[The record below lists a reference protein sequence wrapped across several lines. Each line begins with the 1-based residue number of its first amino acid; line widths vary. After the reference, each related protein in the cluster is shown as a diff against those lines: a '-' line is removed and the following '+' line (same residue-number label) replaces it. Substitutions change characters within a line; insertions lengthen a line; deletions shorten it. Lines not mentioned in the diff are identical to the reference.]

1 MSTFAQSCVVRVAMA
16 AVAMAA
22 SVTVV
27 HGQERQPGVV
37 DCSRPLPSPITQTA
51 AQGGRPKATR
61 DGCWLFGLRAGP
73 DFGIVVIRR
82 NGDTFEQVR
91 SVVTPVNPV
100 NPGYQDLALTHDEKV
115 LVMSSGDQLTF
126 FDTGKL
132 MSGEGDPL
140 LGRIGGKQFRVGFGV
155 VITPDDKYVLAVQS
169 GTSVVVMVDLAKA
182 RVSGFNEGAVVTSLP
197 ASFPIMLAVSP
208 DGRFLYA
215 TNQRTPDVI
224 SAPRTCSAGK
234 EPEDVVSVYD
244 LTKAAT
250 NGGASATIGFAF
262 PAGCNPQTIHLSPD
276 GARLYVTAGG
286 EFTDPT
292 IPAAENVLAV
302 FDTRPVLEGKPPT
315 PLARVPVPTLPI
327 AVVDTGKRVVVG
339 FLGIPARNP
348 NPSNLLVID
357 AARIASG
364 GTAILGTLPIRGGTL
379 GLMPDGHTVIVNTGK
394 GVAFVDVDRAPIQ
407 PVQK

>member
-1 MSTFAQSCVVRVAMA
+1 MSPFALSCAMRVAMA
-16 AVAMAA
+16 AMTMAA
-22 SVTVV
+22 SVSVAY
-27 HGQERQPGVV
+27 GQERQPGVA
-37 DCSRPLPSPITQTA
+37 DCNRPLPSPITQTA
-51 AQGGRPKATR
+51 AQAGRPVVTR
-61 DGCWLFGLRAGP
+61 DGCWIFGYRPGP
-73 DFGIVVIRR
+73 AYGIVVIRR
-82 NGDTFEQVR
+82 NGDTYEEVR
-91 SVVTPVNPV
+91 AVATPVNPV
-100 NPGYQDLALTHDEKV
+100 NPGYQDLALTRDEKV
-115 LVMSSGDQLTF
+115 LVLSSGDQLTF

-140 LGRIGGKQFRVGFGV
+140 LGRIGGKQFRIGFGV
-155 VITPDDKYVLAVQS
+155 AITPDDKYVLAVQS
-169 GTSVVVMVDLAKA
+169 ATSVVVMVDLAKA

-197 ASFPIMLAVSP
+197 ASLPILLVVSH
-208 DGRFLYA
+208 DGRFLYV

-250 NGGASATIGFAF
+250 NGAAATIGFAF
-262 PAGCNPQTIHLSPD
+262 PAGCNPQSLRLSPD

-286 EFTDPT
+286 EFNDPT
-292 IPAAENVLAV
+292 IPAAENVLVV

-315 PLARVPVPTLPI
+315 PVARVPVPTLPI
-327 AVVDTGKRVVVG
+327 SVLDTGKRVVVG

-364 GTAILGTLPIRGGTL
+364 GAAILGTLPIRGGTL
-379 GLMPDGHTVIVNTGK
+379 GVMPDGHTLIVGTGT
-394 GVAFVDVDRAPIQ
+394 GLAFVDLDRAPIQ

>member
-1 MSTFAQSCVVRVAMA
+1 MSPFALRCAVRVAVA

-27 HGQERQPGVV
+27 YGQERQPGVS
-37 DCSRPLPSPITQTA
+37 DCNRPLPSPITRSA
-51 AQGGRPKATR
+51 ARALRLQVTR
-61 DGCWLFGLRAGP
+61 DGCWIFGARLGP
-73 DFGIVVIRR
+73 AFGIVVIRR
-82 NGDTFEQVR
+82 NGDTYEEVR
-91 SVVTPVNPV
+91 SVATPVNPV
-100 NPGYQDLALTHDEKV
+100 NPGFQDLALTRDEKV
-115 LVMSSGDQLTF
+115 LVLSSGDQLTF
-126 FDTGKL
+126 FDTWKL

-155 VITPDDKYVLAVQS
+155 AITPDDKYVLAVQWA
-169 GTSVVVMVDLAKA
+169 TSVVVMVDLAKA

-197 ASFPIMLAVSP
+197 ASRPIMLAASP
-208 DGRFLYA
+208 DNRFLYA
-215 TNQRTPDVI
+215 TNQATPDVI

-244 LTKAAT
+244 LTKAVT
-250 NGGASATIGFAF
+250 NGAAATIGFAF
-262 PAGCNPQTIHLSPD
+262 PAGCNPQSLRLSPD

-286 EFTDPT
+286 EFEDPT

-315 PLARVPVPTLPI
+315 PVARVPVPTLPI
-327 AVVDTGKRVVVG
+327 AVVDTGKRVVIG
-339 FLGIPARNP
+339 FGELLPRNP

-357 AARIASG
+357 PSRIASG
-364 GTAILGTLPIRGGTL
+364 VNAILGTLPIRGNGL
-379 GLMPDGHTVIVNTGK
+379 GLMPDGHTVIVNTGT
-394 GVAFVDVDRAPIQ
+394 GIAFVDIDRTPIQ

>member
-1 MSTFAQSCVVRVAMA
+1 MV
-16 AVAMAA
+16 AVATAA

-27 HGQERQPGVV
+27 YGQERQPGVA
-37 DCSRPLPSPITQTA
+37 DCNRPLPSPITQTA
-51 AQGGRPKATR
+51 ARAGRPKATR
-61 DGCWLFGLRAGP
+61 DGCWLFGFRGGP
-73 DFGIVVIRR
+73 AFGIVVIRR
-82 NGDTFEQVR
+82 HGDTYEEVR
-91 SVVTPVNPV
+91 SVTTPVNPV
-100 NPGYQDLALTHDEKV
+100 NPGYQDLALTRDEKV
-115 LVMSSGDQLTF
+115 LVLSSGDQLTF
-126 FDTGKL
+126 FDTAKL

-140 LGRIGGKQFRVGFGV
+140 LGRIGGKQFRIGFGV
-155 VITPDDKYVLAVQS
+155 AITPDDKYVLAVQS
-169 GTSVVVMVDLAKA
+169 ATSVVVMVDLAKA
-182 RVSGFNEGAVVTSLP
+182 RVSGFNEAAVVTSMP
-197 ASFPIMLAVSP
+197 ASRPIMLAASH

-215 TNQRTPDVI
+215 TNQITPDVI

-250 NGGASATIGFAF
+250 NGAAATIGFAF
-262 PAGCNPQTIHLSPD
+262 PAGCNPQAIRLSPD

-315 PLARVPVPTLPI
+315 PVTRVPVPTLPI
-327 AVVDTGKRVVVG
+327 TVVDTGKRVVVG

-357 AARIASG
+357 SARVASG
-364 GTAILGTLPIRGGTL
+364 VNAILGTLPIRGDTL
-379 GLMPDGHTVIVNTGK
+379 GLMPDGHTLIVNTGM
-394 GVAFVDVDRAPIQ
+394 GIAFVDVDRVSIQ